1 MLHEYTL
8 PIWIVTRYCKAHI
21 FLLLKTCLAAIHVS
35 CCILCCKVILP
46 SQEMIIPWYSSE
58 LIIFTRIQISSGAE
72 GGDVS
77 KGLFVDEGV
86 YTKNRNFR
94 LYLSSKFG
102 KETALRAKDS
112 YNQTS
117 DSRRAI
123 FFDTLGNI
131 WHILHLKSVWI
142 CTQAKSRIGHLTL
155 NVINIFAV
163 TNVDTVHFL
172 QFAESD
178 GDDILCHNVSNKIS
192 GKFFRKAIKHTKIS
206 GKSL

>member
-1 MLHEYTL
+1 MGSFH
-8 PIWIVTRYCKAHI
+8 IRYKA
-21 FLLLKTCLAAIHVS
+21 LCLAAILVS
-35 CCILCCKVILP
+35 CCIFFCKVILP
-46 SQEMIIPWYSSE
+46 SQEIIPYSSE
-58 LIIFTRIQISSGAE
+58 LIIFTRIQITSGAE

-131 WHILHLKSVWI
+131 WHILRLKSVWI

-178 GDDILCHNVSNKIS
+178 GDDILCHNVNKIS
-192 GKFFRKAIKHTKIS
+192 GKFFRWTH
-206 GKSL
+206 